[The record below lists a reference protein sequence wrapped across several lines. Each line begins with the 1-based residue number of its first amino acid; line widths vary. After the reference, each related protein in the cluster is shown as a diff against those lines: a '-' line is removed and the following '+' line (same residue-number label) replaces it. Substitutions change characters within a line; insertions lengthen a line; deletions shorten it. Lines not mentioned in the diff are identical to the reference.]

1 MFPSM
6 NNTSDRR
13 AVKNALEAIQE
24 QYPPTNCL
32 IEALYLC
39 LDLTTVCL
47 MTCNFL
53 KHTGTT
59 LAPHIS
65 CSYSEISSENFDKK
79 ALEYHL
85 SAIG

>member
-39 LDLTTVCL
+39 LESNNCMSNDKQ
-47 MTCNFL
+47 FL
-53 KHTGTT
+53 ETYWYY
-59 LAPHIS
+59 PS
-65 CSYSEISSENFDKK
+65 SSYI
-79 ALEYHL
+79 LL
-85 SAIG
+85 I